1 MTAEP
6 QTYAN
11 HKRIDP
17 WFHQAGLGLLLL
29 ALILAVRQLFLGRGA
44 GQLVLALL
52 LAVVLMLTR
61 GYALRVQ
68 DRLIRLEET
77 LRMQRLLPP
86 ELCLRI
92 AELTPGQ
99 FVALRFASDPE
110 LAERMAEALQ
120 EHLRADA
127 IKRRIQ
133 VWRPD
138 TFRV

>member
-1 MTAEP
+1 MAAEP
-6 QTYAN
+6 QSYAN

-17 WFHQAGLGLLLL
+17 WFHQVGFGLLLL
-29 ALILAVRQLFLGRGA
+29 ALILAVHQLFQGRGA
-44 GQLVLALL
+44 GQLVIVLL
-52 LAVVLMLTR
+52 LAVVLWLAR

-77 LRMQRLLPP
+77 LRMHRLLDPQQ
-86 ELCLRI
+86 CLRI
-92 AELTPGQ
+92 PELTRAQ

-110 LAERMAEALQ
+110 LAERMTEALQ
-120 EHLRADA
+120 EHLSGDA

>member
-1 MTAEP
+1 MTVEP

-17 WFHQAGLGLLLL
+17 WFHQVGFGLLLL
-29 ALILAVRQLFLGRGA
+29 ALILAARQLFLGRGA
-44 GQLVLALL
+44 GQMVIVLL

-68 DRLIRLEET
+68 DRVIRLEET
-77 LRMQRLLPP
+77 LRLHSLLDP
-86 ELCLRI
+86 ELRLRI
-92 AELTPGQ
+92 PELTRAQ

-110 LAERMAEALQ
+110 LSARMAEALQ
-120 EHLRADA
+120 EHLSADA